1 MGNISAPIVYSRG
14 TVEISHHKT
23 HDVAYTMKFWKGVEL
38 EVFWLR
44 IKQ

>member
-14 TVEISHHKT
+14 TGGISHHKT
-23 HDVAYTMKFWKGVEL
+23 HELPYTMKFWKGIEL

-44 IKQ
+44 IKE